1 MVSIKI
7 LAVGKIQSMYKP
19 MIDEFEKR
27 LSRYA
32 KLELVEVADEQ
43 APEKLSEAQKRQV
56 MLAEWERLD
65 KKIKETDFVVALD
78 SRGKKYS
85 SEGFAEFIDKNSE
98 KQIVFILGGSLGFCE
113 EALMRANAKCSLSDM
128 TFTHS
133 MARVIL
139 AEQIYRAFRIIK
151 NEPYHK

>member
-1 MVSIKI
+1 MNVKI

-19 MIDEFEKR
+19 IIEEFEKR
-27 LSRYA
+27 LSRYC
-32 KLELVEVADEQ
+32 KLDIIEVADEQ
-43 APEKLSEAQKRQV
+43 APEKLSEAQKKQV
-56 MLAEWERLD
+56 MLAEWERLN

-78 SRGKKYS
+78 SRGKKFS
-85 SEGFAEFIDKNSE
+85 SSGFAEFVDKNND
-98 KQIVFILGGSLGFCE
+98 KQIVFILGGSLGFCD
-113 EALMRANAKCSLSDM
+113 EALLRANAKCSLSDM

-139 AEQIYRAFRIIK
+139 IEQIYRAFRIIK

>member
-7 LAVGKIQSMYKP
+7 LAVGKIQTMYKP
-19 MIDEFEKR
+19 IIEEFEKR
-27 LSRYA
+27 LSRYC
-32 KLELVEVADEQ
+32 KLEIIEVADEQ
-43 APEKLSEAQKRQV
+43 APERLSEAQKTQV
-56 MLAEWERLD
+56 MLAEWERLN

-85 SEGFAEFIDKNSE
+85 SEGFAEFISQNIE
-98 KQIVFILGGSLGFCE
+98 KQMVFILGGSLGLCD
-113 EALMRANAKCSLSDM
+113 EALARANAKCSLSDM

>member
-7 LAVGKIQSMYKP
+7 LAVGKIQTMYKP
-19 MIDEFEKR
+19 IIEEFEKR
-27 LSRYA
+27 LSRYC
-32 KLELVEVADEQ
+32 KLEIIEVADEQ
-43 APEKLSEAQKRQV
+43 APEKLSEAQKTQV
-56 MLAEWERLD
+56 MLAEWERLN

-98 KQIVFILGGSLGFCE
+98 KQIVFILGGSLGLCD
-113 EALMRANAKCSLSDM
+113 EALARANAKCSLSDM